1 MGIAVGGRGV
11 PRAYLPRSRSV
22 GGVTASARERPCARA
37 PRPLHA
43 FPPISPNVC
52 VADGAAATPEVDSS
66 EEARRFARR
75 WSSGNRSPMSQL
87 AMLFPTERR
96 RRFSEM
102 QNERRARN
110 WRLSFGRRATVY
122 ERGLQPKLRP
132 NPHFQYFAINLPSP
146 RHAPAGGWQNPANG
160 ESTMTIDISTAKG
173 YVSIQLQRLRS
184 ARVRRAEPTPVTFTN
199 SKSFAQRD

>member
-1 MGIAVGGRGV
+1 M
-11 PRAYLPRSRSV
+11 PRACLPRSRSV

-37 PRPLHA
+37 PRRRHA
-43 FPPISPNVC
+43 SPPISPNVC
-52 VADGAAATPEVDSS
+52 VADGAAARPHLY
-66 EEARRFARR
+66 
-75 WSSGNRSPMSQL
+75 SSGHAVTFGVLRERVRRSRMSAD
-87 AMLFPTERR
+87 AMLFPTERG
-96 RRFSEM
+96 RRFTAM
-102 QNERRARN
+102 QNERRVRN

-146 RHAPAGGWQNPANG
+146 RHAADGGWQNPANG

-173 YVSIQLQRLRS
+173 YISIQLQRLRS
-184 ARVRRAEPTPVTFTN
+184 ARVRRAETTPGTFTN

>member
-1 MGIAVGGRGV
+1 MPRTSRLRHSIATR
-11 PRAYLPRSRSV
+11 
-22 GGVTASARERPCARA
+22 C
-37 PRPLHA
+37 
-43 FPPISPNVC
+43 
-52 VADGAAATPEVDSS
+52 
-66 EEARRFARR
+66 
-75 WSSGNRSPMSQL
+75 SSGNRSPMSTD
-87 AMLFPTERR
+87 AVLFPRERR
-96 RRFSEM
+96 RHFTAM
-102 QNERRARN
+102 QNERRLRN

-132 NPHFQYFAINLPSP
+132 NPRFQYFAINLPSP

-184 ARVRRAEPTPVTFTN
+184 ARVRRAETTPGRFTN